1 MNEQKIPS
9 VGDWIITLLIISI
22 PLVNI
27 VALIYWA
34 ASSSSGPIKGNFA
47 KAALIW
53 TLIIIVLYILLFG
66 AIVGAFLGTMSH

>member
-9 VGDWIITLLIISI
+9 VGDWIITLLIMSI
-22 PLVNI
+22 PIVNFI
-27 VALIYWA
+27 ALIYWA

-53 TLIIIVLYILLFG
+53 IVIIIALYSMFFG
-66 AIVGAFLGTMSH
+66 AMIVAFVGNLN

>member
-9 VGDWIITLLIISI
+9 VGDWIITLLLVSI

-27 VALIYWA
+27 IALIYWA
-34 ASSSSGPIKGNFA
+34 ASSSIGSIKRNFA

-53 TLIIIVLYILLFG
+53 FLIIIALYAIFFG
-66 AIVGAFLGTMSH
+66 AMIGSMLSFG

>member
-9 VGDWIITLLIISI
+9 VGDWIITLLIMSI
-22 PLVNI
+22 PLVNLI
-27 VALIYWA
+27 ALIYWA

-53 TLIIIVLYILLFG
+53 IVIIVALYAMFFG
-66 AIVGAFLGTMSH
+66 ALIGAFLGMSR

>member
-1 MNEQKIPS
+1 MNDQKIPS

-22 PLVNI
+22 PLVNFI
-27 VALIYWA
+27 ALIYWA

-53 TLIIIVLYILLFG
+53 ILVIFVLYVLFFG
-66 AIVGAFLGTMSH
+66 ALIGSFLGAMSS

>member
-9 VGDWIITLLIISI
+9 VGDWIITLLIMSI
-22 PLVNI
+22 PIVNFI
-27 VALIYWA
+27 ALIYWA

-53 TLIIIVLYILLFG
+53 IVIIIAFYSMFFG
-66 AIVGAFLGTMSH
+66 AMIGALLR

>member
-9 VGDWIITLLIISI
+9 VGDWIITLLIMSI
-22 PLVNI
+22 PLVNFI
-27 VALIYWA
+27 ALIIWA

-53 TLIIIVLYILLFG
+53 IVIIIALYTMFFG
-66 AIVGAFLGTMSH
+66 AMIGAFVGMLN

>member
-9 VGDWIITLLIISI
+9 VGDWIITLLIMSI
-22 PLVNI
+22 PLVNF

-34 ASSSSGPIKGNFA
+34 ASSSSGPIKANFA

-53 TLIIIVLYILLFG
+53 IVIIIAFYVMFFG
-66 AIVGAFLGTMSH
+66 AIIGAFLGVSH

>member
-9 VGDWIITLLIISI
+9 VGDWIITLLIASI

-27 VALIYWA
+27 IALIYWA

-53 TLIIIVLYILLFG
+53 TVIIIALYAIFFG
-66 AIVGAFLGTMSH
+66 AMIGAMLNSLGE